1 MAEGRRTPSSGYNL
15 HSAHP
20 LLKESPSSN
29 CGSSC
34 RIRWSLSFISRRPVM
49 VELYF
54 IVMSVSAG
62 VLAGALS
69 VILYLDRPPRSGHNG
84 VGQSCFPTTLRNQ
97 TIKRGTDAVLGQP
110 GILSASP
117 PNWRTDY
124 ANLNVDDD
132 SLHTSWVTYRSPSA
146 VGMIHDCLPPCLAPW
161 VARCS
166 LPSITTSFPAV
177 IRLDSIDG
185 AA

>member
-1 MAEGRRTPSSGYNL
+1 
-15 HSAHP
+15 
-20 LLKESPSSN
+20 
-29 CGSSC
+29 
-34 RIRWSLSFISRRPVM
+34 M

-54 IVMSVSAG
+54 IVMSVSAV

-84 VGQSCFPTTLRNQ
+84 AGQSRFPTTLRNQ

-132 SLHTSWVTYRSPSA
+132 SLHTS
-146 VGMIHDCLPPCLAPW
+146 
-161 VARCS
+161 
-166 LPSITTSFPAV
+166 
-177 IRLDSIDG
+177 
-185 AA
+185 